1 MSWTD
6 WTLLGLFILGFLL
19 FLYGANT
26 YNAVVGYSGVYLF
39 IGSIAAYLII
49 YIYKELTKKKTAL
62 LKTRRGYCIFCLGTA
77 GMVVNLRLF
86 PLPA

>member
-39 IGSIAAYLII
+39 IGSVAAYLII
-49 YIYKELTKKKTAL
+49 YIYKEITKKQ
-62 LKTRRGYCIFCLGTA
+62 
-77 GMVVNLRLF
+77 
-86 PLPA
+86 PA

>member
-6 WTLLGLFILGFLL
+6 WTLLGVFILGFLL

-26 YNAVVGYSGVYLF
+26 YNAIVGYSGVYLF

-49 YIYKELTKKKTAL
+49 YIYKEITKKPAR
-62 LKTRRGYCIFCLGTA
+62 LKPVKAAVFFVQVLQVRF
-77 GMVVNLRLF
+77 
-86 PLPA
+86 

>member
-6 WTLLGLFILGFLL
+6 WTLLGVFILGFLL

-39 IGSIAAYLII
+39 IGSIVAYLVI
-49 YIYKELTKKKTAL
+49 YVYKEITKKEPVQK
-62 LKTRRGYCIFCLGTA
+62 
-77 GMVVNLRLF
+77 
-86 PLPA
+86 P